1 MRKKID
7 KRGRKLIDYDKE
19 RHAIQTMQNSAN
31 RNEAKF
37 ARLVLKKLFSS
48 SIHYFHTSLLFKKQT
63 KIVAGRDFLTGR
75 MDHWWPLFILSNL
88 MVSLF

>member
-19 RHAIQTMQNSAN
+19 RHAIQQMQNSAN

-37 ARLVLKKLFSS
+37 AR
-48 SIHYFHTSLLFKKQT
+48 YFFYKH
-63 KIVAGRDFLTGR
+63 
-75 MDHWWPLFILSNL
+75 SNL
-88 MVSLF
+88 NGR

>member
-19 RHAIQTMQNSAN
+19 RHAIQQMQNSAN

-37 ARLVLKKLFSS
+37 AR
-48 SIHYFHTSLLFKKQT
+48 YFNKQKFTFEWGMTSFAFADKRKRWNLPS
-63 KIVAGRDFLTGR
+63 GRTR
-75 MDHWWPLFILSNL
+75 S
-88 MVSLF
+88 